1 MSEDEKAGYYHH
13 RSAVAA
19 FENNL
24 ADNLSRNQDLP
35 KIALQVPSDD
45 KERFQP

>member
-1 MSEDEKAGYYHH
+1 MSEDEKASYYHH

-24 ADNLSRNQDLP
+24 ADNLSRNQGRP
-35 KIALQVPSDD
+35 KIELQVPSDGQ
-45 KERFQP
+45 ERFQP